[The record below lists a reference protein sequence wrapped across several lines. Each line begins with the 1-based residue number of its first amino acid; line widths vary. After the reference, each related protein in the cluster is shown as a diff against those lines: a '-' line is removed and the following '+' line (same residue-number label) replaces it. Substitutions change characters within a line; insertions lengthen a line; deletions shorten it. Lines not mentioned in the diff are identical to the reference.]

1 MTVYTNLLN
10 TIEDQKK
17 VISNLTAKYDE
28 ATKLAES
35 AVAYANDPDSQL
47 ASKAG
52 NAVEGAVEN
61 AVEAPTAVSE
71 ELKDSL
77 VDAMSKID
85 PSLAADLTEEFAQ
98 AEATD
103 TVMDGEKLGA
113 AVVKTLSKYV
123 GPRPGYRDNVSARR
137 PAATATKTASRNQG
151 GSVNAS
157 MTSAFASEME
167 QIAKR

>member
-1 MTVYTNLLN
+1 
-10 TIEDQKK
+10 
-17 VISNLTAKYDE
+17 
-28 ATKLAES
+28 
-35 AVAYANDPDSQL
+35 
-47 ASKAG
+47 
-52 NAVEGAVEN
+52 
-61 AVEAPTAVSE
+61 VEAPTAVSE

>member
-1 MTVYTNLLN
+1 MTVYKNLLN

-17 VISNLTAKYDE
+17 VISNLAAKYDE

-35 AVAYANDPDSQL
+35 AVAYANDQSQL

-61 AVEAPTAVSE
+61 AVETPTAVSE

-137 PAATATKTASRNQG
+137 PAATATKTASRNPG

-157 MTSAFASEME
+157 MVNAFASEME
-167 QIAKR
+167 QISKR

>member
-35 AVAYANDPDSQL
+35 AVAYANDQSQL

>member
-1 MTVYTNLLN
+1 MTVEKNHSN
-10 TIEDQKK
+10 TIEDLKK
-17 VISNLTAKYDE
+17 VIGNLTTKYEE

-35 AVAYANDPDSQL
+35 AVAYAKDLDDQL
-47 ASKAG
+47 ATKAG
-52 NAVEGAVEN
+52 QAVEGAVGE
-61 AVEAPTAVSE
+61 AVTAPTAVSE

-103 TVMDGEKLGA
+103 TVVDGEKLGA

-123 GPRPGYRDNVSARR
+123 GPRPGYRDNVSSKR
-137 PAATATKTASRNQG
+137 PATATKVASRAQG
-151 GSVNAS
+151 GSVNAN
-157 MTSAFASEME
+157 MFNTFAQEME